1 MNQCFIL
8 LLSPILD
15 SVPSVAESRK
25 RPNQSTSDSSDS
37 KQFKEDDSTHG
48 MFLLCT
54 NYCSYI
60 SDSSVLYI
68 WCTFEYSN
76 CLLSTL
82 YLTHLP
88 VSHVH
93 HVTIGL

>member
-1 MNQCFIL
+1 MLISSVRIYVRRLYPLINHYDCFTL

-15 SVPSVAESRK
+15 SVTSVAESRK
-25 RPNQSTSDSSDS
+25 RPNQSTSDSSES

-54 NYCSYI
+54 NYCSSI

-68 WCTFEYSN
+68 WCI
-76 CLLSTL
+76 
-82 YLTHLP
+82 YL
-88 VSHVH
+88 
-93 HVTIGL
+93 